1 MFSLSQR
8 FQHISNQALSFA
20 IFAAVFVVATTWAQ
34 LYRDNVFELSSS
46 IGKVDPNINVR
57 TSRYYGSVN
66 GKPKENIR
74 LTFDL
79 DADLTPLFNWNTKQI
94 FAYVTATYNGKLKKD
109 VKSEVTF
116 WDTIIT
122 DKAKAHITLDNVKSK
137 YTIWDLEEKLSERE
151 LTFHLNWNIQPWI
164 GSLVYGET
172 TGQTLVTIPERKVA
186 PKKSKSPATESEA
199 N

>member
-8 FQHISNQALSFA
+8 FQHVSNQALSFA
-20 IFAAVFVVATTWAQ
+20 IFAAAFVVASTWVQ
-34 LYRDNVFELSSS
+34 LYRDNVFSLNSS
-46 IGKVDPNINVR
+46 IGNVNPHINVR

-74 LTFDL
+74 LSFDL

-94 FAYVTATYNGKLKKD
+94 FAFVTATYDGKLKNG

-122 DKAKAHITLDNVKSK
+122 DKAEAHITLENLKSK
-137 YTIWDLEEKLSERE
+137 YSVWDLEEKLSERD
-151 LTFHLNWNIQPWI
+151 LTFHLHWNIQPWI
-164 GSLVYGET
+164 GTLIYGKT
-172 TGQTLVTIPERKVA
+172 TGQTIVGIPERKV
-186 PKKSKSPATESEA
+186 PSKNQNKSTSESR
-199 N
+199 

>member
-34 LYRDNVFELSSS
+34 LYRDNVFELSSV
-46 IGKVDPNINVR
+46 IGKVEPINVR

-122 DKAKAHITLDNVKSK
+122 DKADAHIILENIKSK
-137 YTIWDLEEKLSERE
+137 YTIWDLEDKISERE
-151 LTFHLNWNIQPWI
+151 LTFHLHWNIQPWI
-164 GSLVYGET
+164 GTLVYGET
-172 TGQTLVTIPERKVA
+172 TGQTMVTIPERKVP
-186 PKKSKSPATESEA
+186 PKQTKKAAAESVA
-199 N
+199 K